1 MGGGQNGKTRCCW
14 RGFVASGERCPCAYE
29 IKGATEKASCELKD
43 LAVKQKDLNPDIQL
57 PKQNILSRLF
67 YFLCK

>member
-1 MGGGQNGKTRCCW
+1 M
-14 RGFVASGERCPCAYE
+14 SCAYE

-43 LAVKQKDLNPDIQL
+43 LAVKQKDLNPDIQH
-57 PKQNILSRLF
+57 PKQNILSQLF